1 MVCLFHFYGICNRNQ
16 LTLACCF
23 GKKTQVFKGGVF
35 SIYSQYICTSKKN
48 ELLDLV
54 KKKQKN

>member
-1 MVCLFHFYGICNRNQ
+1 LITINYGICKSVAVLNGGNN
-16 LTLACCF
+16 